1 MKAPKMVN
9 LAIEETSGVD
19 HPAHLHEGWMVI
31 KAANPTEVDEIV
43 ASLIAKSDETQT
55 PDNAS
60 GDEGKKEDSMPENT
74 STETQVTEE
83 QVVEETTDA
92 LKAAEA
98 RIAELEE
105 ALAKASAT
113 SEDATEAQAE
123 PTEDDLLKAAPESV
137 RNMVEALRKSADEAA
152 TRAAAAEAALV
163 AKSEEQANADAISK
177 AREWAHL
184 SLDAEK
190 VGPALRRLAELD
202 EELAKS
208 IEETLSSVNAQA
220 ESANIFAE
228 IGKSAAPVE
237 ATALDR
243 INSLAKAAVAK
254 GEAATFEQAFANVVA
269 TNPDLYNQHLT
280 EKNGA

>member
-31 KAANPTEVDEIV
+31 KAANPSEVDEIV
-43 ASLIAKSDETQT
+43 ASLIAKSDTQT
-55 PDNAS
+55 PDAVS
-60 GDEGKKEDSMPENT
+60 GFEGKKEDSMPEDNM
-74 STETQVTEE
+74 STEAQVTEE
-83 QVVEETTDA
+83 QVVETTDA

-105 ALAKASAT
+105 ALAKASADPEEAT
-113 SEDATEAQAE
+113 ETEAQ

-137 RNMVEALRKSADEAA
+137 RNMVEALRKSADEATA
-152 TRAAAAEAALV
+152 RAATAEAALI
-163 AKSEEQANADAISK
+163 AKNEEQANAEAIAK
-177 AREWAHL
+177 AAEWTHL

-190 VGPALRRLAELD
+190 VGPALRRLAEID
-202 EELAKS
+202 ADLAKS

-237 ATALDR
+237 GTALDR
-243 INSLAKAAVAK
+243 INALAKAAVAK
-254 GEAATFEQAFANVVA
+254 GEASTFEQAFASVI
-269 TNPDLYNQHLT
+269 TSNPDLYNQHLT
-280 EKNGA
+280 EKGA